1 MFSTNET
8 GVVAMDKDYKYVLT
22 VDQCRDVCAYF
33 GKDFDKVQSYEISEM
48 LDTLIEETVHMFG
61 GSNPP
66 ID

>member
-1 MFSTNET
+1 
-8 GVVAMDKDYKYVLT
+8 MDKDYQYVLT